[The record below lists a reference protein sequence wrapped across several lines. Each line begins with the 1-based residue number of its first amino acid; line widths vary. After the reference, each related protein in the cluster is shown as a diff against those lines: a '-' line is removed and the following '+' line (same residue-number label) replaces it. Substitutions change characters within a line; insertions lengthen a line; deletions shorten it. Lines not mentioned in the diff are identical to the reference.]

1 MHLKKY
7 RLLSPDE
14 DNSGTDVAE
23 APEEEMEPDDTGEP
37 ESVEQEPEEAS
48 DPAPEEELVI
58 QLDEKE
64 EEDEKAPGWVKDL
77 RKRYREEQKARR
89 QIEEELSR
97 LKGGAK
103 QESDALPP
111 KPTLE
116 NPGTGR
122 DEDSYDAEVFQH
134 QLDAWYEKKADHD
147 RKQAQVKAQQDE
159 AAKEWE
165 AVQKRYA
172 EGKSKLPA
180 DKMEEAEAEVISVL
194 SPNRQAMLMDIADDA
209 ALLAYALG
217 SNPET
222 LRKVGSIKND
232 ARFIKELTKI
242 EMNIKAAPK
251 KAAPPPERTISG
263 SGRTPGATA
272 SNLEKLK
279 ADAQKSGDYSKY
291 YAEKRRLAK

>member
-1 MHLKKY
+1 MPNETIEETQEDQTVLDADQAES
-7 RLLSPDE
+7 RDLGDE
-14 DNSGTDVAE
+14 QISDADQEQEDDASEQKAGGEE
-23 APEEEMEPDDTGEP
+23 AP
-37 ESVEQEPEEAS
+37 S
-48 DPAPEEELVI
+48 DLVI

-89 QIEEELSR
+89 QIEEELAK
-97 LKGGAK
+97 LKGGEPAEK
-103 QESDALPP
+103 PLTKP
-111 KPTLE
+111 KLE
-116 NPGTGR
+116 
-122 DEDSYDAEVFQH
+122 DYDYDAEQ
-134 QLDAWYEKKADHD
+134 YEAAVDKYIAAKADHD
-147 RKQAQVKAQQDE
+147 RKQAQVKAQQEE

-194 SPNRQAMLMDIADDA
+194 SPNRQAMLMDIADDS

-222 LRKVGSIKND
+222 LRKVASIKND

-251 KAAPPPERTISG
+251 KTAPPPERTISG

-272 SNLEKLK
+272 SNLERMK
-279 ADAQKSGDYSKY
+279 ADANKSGDWTSYL
-291 YAEKRRLAK
+291 AAKRKAGK

>member
-7 RLLSPDE
+7 RLQSPDE
-14 DNSGTDVAE
+14 DNSGTDVVE
-23 APEEEMEPDDTGEP
+23 VPEEEMEPDDTGEP

-48 DPAPEEELVI
+48 DTAPEEELVI

-97 LKGGAK
+97 LKGGEVQDKPLKKPKIDDPEIDYDGEKLA
-103 QESDALPP
+103 EALDVYY
-111 KPTLE
+111 T
-116 NPGTGR
+116 
-122 DEDSYDAEVFQH
+122 A
-134 QLDAWYEKKADHD
+134 KADHD
-147 RKQAQVKAQQDE
+147 RKQAQVKAQQE
-159 AAKEWE
+159 ESAKEWE

-217 SNPET
+217 SNPDT
-222 LRKVGSIKND
+222 LRKVASIKND
-232 ARFIKELTKI
+232 AKFIKELTKI

-272 SNLEKLK
+272 SNLEKMK
-279 ADAQKSGDYSKY
+279 AEAEKSGDYSKY
-291 YAEKRRLAK
+291 FAEKRRLGK